1 VIQSSRTINKESYQ
15 QSMANNWT
23 ALQAQF
29 ELDHERYGTSAKDWC
44 EAKGL
49 NYASARRYIKVRKI
63 AQSVS
68 AQSKSAQSAQNKTGA
83 KKKKVSTKN
92 KKSDSSNNSNS
103 PSDDLNKYNTDS
115 QRDEKGWFKSG
126 NQIAVG
132 NTGNPEP
139 SCSFEHGHQL
149 SRRSGVYARL
159 LTDDMKAKHEFSKF
173 ATLEDELDF
182 TRTRYQA
189 GIEYLQRIAEDMKN
203 STTID
208 ERLALYDN
216 YQKTENRMDVLTGRI
231 ESITKTL
238 SSIGIDV
245 VNKEKIIHDTT
256 RIKNASR
263 KLALEA
269 DKLQSDGQGDDTPM
283 ASIVEEIQSMSKSG
297 LMSE

>member
-1 VIQSSRTINKESYQ
+1 
-15 QSMANNWT
+15 MAANDWK
-23 ALQAQF
+23 ALQDQF
-29 ELDHERYGTSAKDWC
+29 EYDHEQFGTTAKDWC

-49 NYASARRYIKVRKI
+49 NYVSARRYIKVRKT

-68 AQSKSAQSAQNKTGA
+68 AQKQTAQTAQSKQKA
-83 KKKKVSTKN
+83 KAKSKVKKNSGGD
-92 KKSDSSNNSNS
+92 KKSDSSNRPNSCD
-103 PSDDLNKYNTDS
+103 DDLNNHNTD
-115 QRDEKGWFKSG
+115 QRDEKGWFKAG
-126 NQIAVG
+126 NRVAVG
-132 NTGNPEP
+132 NSGNPEP
-139 SCSFEHGHQL
+139 SYSFEYGNQL
-149 SRRSGVYARL
+149 RRKSGVYSRL
-159 LTDDMKAKHEFSKF
+159 LTDDMREKHEYSKQ
-173 ATLEDELDF
+173 ASLEDELDI
-182 TRTRYQA
+182 TRTRLQA
-189 GIEYLQRIAEDMKN
+189 GIEFLQRIAEDMAN
-203 STTID
+203 SNAIE

-216 YQKTENRMDVLTGRI
+216 YQKTESRMDVLTGRI

-269 DKLQSDGQGDDTPM
+269 DKLQSDGQGDDTPI